1 MYKTTLRIVHQD
13 KKLNLKDLLQK
24 EESVSIR
31 IENNLAAGIYKVKNG
46 LSPEIIKEIFIF
58 QENKNYN
65 IRSGIQLACRNLYTA
80 HFVTDNM
87 I

>member
-24 EESVSIR
+24 EESVSLHIG
-31 IENNLAAGIYKVKNG
+31 NNLAAGIYKVKNG
-46 LSPEIIKEIFIF
+46 LSPEIIKELFNF
-58 QENKNYN
+58 QENENYN
-65 IRSGIQLACRNLYTA
+65 LGSGIQLACRNLYTA
-80 HFVTDNM
+80 HFGTDNM